1 MSDPEADGE
10 ENRRIDKSLNNAL
23 ATEIVEVKV
32 PAKSK
37 YLPVLRAAAGVVAG
51 GLALNYDEILE
62 LRVAVSEA
70 FDLVIRHIDD
80 DDTLNDVREIVTA
93 FVISP
98 DRLEVLVEDPG
109 YRPGVVEDSQETES
123 RVVLES
129 LVDAVEMGAEMRG
142 HRVIR
147 LVKRRPAQEVVL

>member
-1 MSDPEADGE
+1 MSDERAEGWA
-10 ENRRIDKSLNNAL
+10 NGRIDKSLNKPL

-32 PAKSK
+32 PPRSK

-51 GLALNYDEILE
+51 GMALNYDEILE

-80 DDTLNDVREIVTA
+80 DDTINDTREIVTT
-93 FVISP
+93 FVIGP

-109 YRPGVVEDSQETES
+109 YRPGAVDDSKETES

-129 LVDAVEMGAEMRG
+129 LVDAVEMGAEVRG

-147 LVKRRPAQEVVL
+147 LVKSRPAEEVLQ